1 MKHSR
6 IGQLLLSVFLL
17 SALLLTS
24 ACGQVKTKDQVEKKN
39 EPAKVESSS
48 SDTESTK
55 QDAEADKAKAD
66 AEKTEKH
73 DPVKIRLLAM
83 SYFEKDLNVV
93 RDMLAKAGFEP
104 EVIIQPDYSSWAS
117 QVESGNYDLS
127 LGGWST
133 VTGNP
138 DYAVRSL
145 FRSDGDYNIG
155 INNPEVDKLIDQ
167 AASETP
173 EQYQSTYKQL
183 EDLLVTDQAYIVPFY
198 SGYLITAVNKDI
210 VKPESIYLKEEEA
223 GSWNRV
229 RYVNDEDNATRAYT
243 ISQQLSDLTSLD
255 PVKANDGSINLL
267 NSNLYVRL
275 VNLTRDDKVV
285 PSSSLSY
292 NFAISEDRCKFYFL
306 LRDDIHFARLDE
318 GKAVDTG
325 DVVGGEDV
333 VFSLHRAMDKNSVPD
348 HRTYTL
354 YSQIKDV
361 TQVTDLAVLDSK
373 TADGRTVAEVFADKA
388 PGKIE
393 KLTDKNDQVDN
404 PKGVYQVVCVETNE
418 AFPQILNFLAH
429 QSAGIVSKKQV
440 EKMNTFKVEEYDRE
454 KDIAYGDSRTIAE
467 GDHYDNQLM
476 ASGPY
481 LLVMKDDYKVDF
493 VKNPHFMP
501 GTECEPTIDKV
512 TVRFIADADSAL
524 SALRNDELYYG
535 SVPPEKLDIVEKEA
549 KFEVSKHP
557 DNSCSYGAF
566 NIKNSAFSDVNLRKA
581 VLYAID
587 QDAFISVY
595 NGLKRKCYST
605 VTPLVDTGN
614 ELIADAAKVSEYLDK
629 YYAEKK

>member
-1 MKHSR
+1 MKHTR

-24 ACGQVKTKDQVEKKN
+24 ACGQVKTKDQVEKQN
-39 EPAKVESSS
+39 EPANVESTSP
-48 SDTESTK
+48 DAESTK

-155 INNPEVDKLIDQ
+155 INDPEVDKLIDQ

-173 EQYQSTYKQL
+173 EQYQATYKQL

-210 VKPESIYLKEEEA
+210 VKPESIYLEGEEA

-255 PVKANDGSINLL
+255 PIKANDGSINLL

-306 LRDDIHFARLDE
+306 LRDDIHFACLDKGE
-318 GKAVDTG
+318 AVDTG

-373 TADGRTVAEVFADKA
+373 TADGRTVGEVFADKA
-388 PGKIE
+388 PGKID

-404 PKGVYQVVCVETNE
+404 QKGVYQVVCVETNE

-493 VKNPHFMP
+493 VKNPHFML
-501 GTECEPTIDKV
+501 GTECEPMIDKV

-614 ELIADAAKVSEYLDK
+614 ELVADATKVSEYLDK